1 MNEQNAEF
9 LKERLFYLG
18 FGDKLN
24 AELEKNMK
32 AGKGTISASIPG
44 RVFEGRKERCR
55 RLPD

>member
-32 AGKGTISASIPG
+32 AGREQFQLPFQG
-44 RVFEGRKERCR
+44 ERCR
-55 RLPD
+55 GLSG